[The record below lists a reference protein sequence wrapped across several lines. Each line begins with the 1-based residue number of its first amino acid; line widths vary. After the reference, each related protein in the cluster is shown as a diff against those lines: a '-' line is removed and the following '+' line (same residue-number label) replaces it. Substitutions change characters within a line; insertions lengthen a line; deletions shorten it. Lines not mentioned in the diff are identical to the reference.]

1 MSQLASRILE
11 ITEERLNDYPGTY
24 DEYLAN
30 CGDDHLDVDTATLR
44 SKRDKKKTTRQRGG
58 RAGDADDKRRAKR
71 RKDLEL
77 RLEVITAAVEKAEGR
92 VEAIDAAFCRE
103 GFFEETADGKVRTMQ
118 QERVDLQ
125 TEIEKL
131 MEEWESIEGEL
142 AE

>member
-1 MSQLASRILE
+1 M
-11 ITEERLNDYPGTY
+11 PK
-24 DEYLAN
+24 
-30 CGDDHLDVDTATLR
+30 VDLKKT
-44 SKRDKKKTTRQRGG
+44 KRDKKRSSRSGNT
-58 RAGDADDKRRAKR
+58 RAGDADAKRRAKR

-77 RLEVITAAVEKAEGR
+77 RLEVITAAVEKAEAR

-103 GFFEETADGKVRTMQ
+103 GFFEETTDGKVRTMQ

-131 MEEWESIEGEL
+131 MEEWENIEDEL